1 MQLID
6 QGLPTRERES
16 LIKKGVELMATN
28 RAAEEGTDIVQKKV
42 DEEEA
47 NNAEIGDQFWIYSG
61 QRLEVERP
69 KEELEKKANTL
80 RDMIENVRD
89 GIPPGGGGRSWRR
102 RPTTW
107 RTRPTGS
114 RPRQHNWTR
123 RTPTNRKFLYI
134 SISVLVSFKKV
145 FFTILRSENF

>member
-1 MQLID
+1 
-6 QGLPTRERES
+6 
-16 LIKKGVELMATN
+16 MAKN
-28 RAAEEGTDIVQKKV
+28 RTAKEGTDIVQKKV

-69 KEELEKKANTL
+69 KEELEKRANTL

-102 RPTTW
+102 GPTTR

-134 SISVLVSFKKV
+134 SISVPLLIGIRYILLVHFETYVSAKEP
-145 FFTILRSENF
+145 LSGYYC

>member
-1 MQLID
+1 MFRRRW
-6 QGLPTRERES
+6 TRR
-16 LIKKGVELMATN
+16 
-28 RAAEEGTDIVQKKV
+28 R
-42 DEEEA
+42 A

-61 QRLEVERP
+61 QRLEVERAKDELEKQTNTLLDMIENVRDGIP
-69 KEELEKKANTL
+69 PGGRREELEKQTNTL

-102 RPTTW
+102 GPTTR

-145 FFTILRSENF
+145 FFTIF

>member
-1 MQLID
+1 MQLIH

-69 KEELEKKANTL
+69 KEELEKKTNTL
-80 RDMIENVRD
+80 RDIIENVREFQTKW
-89 GIPPGGGGRSWRR
+89 IISVTSIQLKHALGREKQPVWSEEF
-102 RPTTW
+102 
-107 RTRPTGS
+107 S
-114 RPRQHNWTR
+114 SVESSS
-123 RTPTNRKFLYI
+123 RKFIWIYNK
-134 SISVLVSFKKV
+134 VGKPLVA
-145 FFTILRSENF
+145 ND

>member
-1 MQLID
+1 
-6 QGLPTRERES
+6 
-16 LIKKGVELMATN
+16 MAKN

-69 KEELEKKANTL
+69 KEELEKQTNTL

-89 GIPPGGGGRSWRR
+89 GIPPGGRR
-102 RPTTW
+102 EELEKRADDMEDEA
-107 RTRPTGS
+107 
-114 RPRQHNWTR
+114 
-123 RTPTNRKFLYI
+123 NRLEAEAAQ
-134 SISVLVSFKKV
+134 LD
-145 FFTILRSENF
+145 EEDADQ